1 MLRTKELMQL
11 LEQFNT
17 GETGGYARVQ
27 IVSKTDKWKP
37 KDIKEIKLVENKIIV
52 ELKAAKLLVPEH
64 QAQLINYL
72 NATGIDVGLLVNFGP
87 TKLEYRRF
95 YRKVSS

>member
-27 IVSKTDKWKP
+27 VVSKSDKWKP
-37 KDIKEIKLVENKIIV
+37 KDIKEIKLVENKIIGST
-52 ELKAAKLLVPEH
+52 ETHRLMILV
-64 QAQLINYL
+64 
-72 NATGIDVGLLVNFGP
+72 D
-87 TKLEYRRF
+87 
-95 YRKVSS
+95 